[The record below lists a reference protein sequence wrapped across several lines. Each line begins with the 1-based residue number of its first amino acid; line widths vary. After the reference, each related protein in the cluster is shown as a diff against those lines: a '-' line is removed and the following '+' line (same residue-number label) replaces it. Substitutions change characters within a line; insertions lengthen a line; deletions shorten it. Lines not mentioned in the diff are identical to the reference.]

1 MYSYDDY
8 TMLRLGLGRWSGH
21 EAPEVKKYTIR
32 RRRDRPSAPRLLRH
46 LKARLLSRRIPL
58 RD

>member
-21 EAPEVKKYTIR
+21 ETPEIKKYTACKGR
-32 RRRDRPSAPRLLRH
+32 KRPSAPRLLRH
-46 LKARLLSRRIPL
+46 LKSRLLSRRIAL